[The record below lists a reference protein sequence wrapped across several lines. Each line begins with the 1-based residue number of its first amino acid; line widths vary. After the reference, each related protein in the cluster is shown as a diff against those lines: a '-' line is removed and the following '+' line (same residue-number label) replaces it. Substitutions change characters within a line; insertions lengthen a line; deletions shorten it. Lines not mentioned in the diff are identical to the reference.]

1 MAPRRAAAVPRAPR
15 RRMRHP
21 RLLALAAVLLTVP
34 AAAQEKRA
42 LTPADYD
49 GWRSIRNET
58 LSRDGRWL
66 AYSLVPQVGEGE
78 LVVRATN
85 GTTEYRHARG
95 FIGRPQTR
103 AGATGPGAGY
113 QAPPARISADG
124 RFVVFT
130 IDPPRA
136 EVERA
141 RRDRRRPEQQPRSS
155 LGIMDLA
162 DGRVTVVPRVKQ
174 FRVARDG
181 GRWLAYLLEADTAA
195 ARRDSAAARP
205 DSTAPAPQP
214 AGAAA
219 AAPGGTPRPVSAD
232 SSGRRGGKKEYG
244 TVLVV
249 RDLSNGEETRIEDVT
264 GMQISEDGRWLAY
277 TVSSREAAR
286 DGAYARELATGRT
299 LALATGV
306 GTYKGLAFDE
316 AGTQVAFVTDRD
328 EAGREGP
335 RYALYHARL
344 ADGRA
349 RRVVAAGEAQG
360 GLRVADRGTLRFSD
374 DGRTLS
380 FAAAPV
386 PLDSVP
392 ADSLAEKAVFDLWHW
407 KDPRLQP
414 QQRVEAD
421 DDRGRT
427 FPAVLDLAT
436 GRHQVIGN
444 DSLDEVEIA
453 EGDGRVAIAVNTL
466 PYAVSSMWGEGGSDV
481 HVIDTRTGRATKV
494 ASRVPFEP
502 RLSAGGRFV
511 AWFGDDRQWHAYEV
525 ATGRTA
531 NLTGSLAGVRFDQET
546 WDTPDQPG
554 PWGIAGWTE
563 GDRSVLIYDRYDVWE
578 MDPTGRRAPRMV
590 TDSAGRRETT
600 VLRVADLDPDEDAI
614 DPAQPLLLRAFNDE
628 TKDSGFWRD
637 RLGAAAAPERLVMGP
652 RAHGAPL
659 KARDAEVYAFT
670 RSTVREFPDVWL
682 GGPSMA
688 DARRVTDANPQQS
701 RYRWADVE
709 LVRWRSDDGVM
720 LKGLLYKPEGFDPT
734 RRYPMV
740 VYFYESLS
748 DNLHS
753 YVPPAG
759 RNIINPTVYASNG
772 YLVFEPDVHY
782 TEGYPGASALKS
794 IVPGVQ
800 ALIARGFVDPQ
811 AVGIQGQSWG
821 GYQLAYMITRT
832 PMFRAAMAGAPVAN
846 MTSAYGGIRW
856 QTGLARAWQY
866 EAGQSRIGGSIW
878 EQPLRY
884 LENSPLFSADR
895 ITTPLFIMHNDGDGA
910 VPWYQG
916 IELFVALR
924 RLGKEVYLVN
934 YNGDEHNPTK
944 RANQIDVSVRMMQF
958 FDHHLRG
965 RPAPDWMRQGI
976 PFLRKGTDQVLP
988 AAEVPAPPA
997 PGEPP
1002 APTGTAASAGA
1013 TQTAP

>member
-1 MAPRRAAAVPRAPR
+1 
-15 RRMRHP
+15 MRHHG
-21 RLLALAAVLLTVP
+21 LLALAALLASAP
-34 AAAQEKRA
+34 LAGQEAKRA
-42 LTPADYD
+42 LSPADYD
-49 GWRSIRNET
+49 GWRSIRNEA
-58 LSRDGRWL
+58 LSRDGRWV

-78 LVVRATN
+78 LVVRATR
-85 GTTEYRHARG
+85 GPTEYRHARG

-113 QAPPARISADG
+113 QAPPARITADS

-141 RRDRRRPEQQPRSS
+141 RRDRRRAEQQPKAS

-174 FRVARDG
+174 FRLAKDE

-195 ARRDSAAARP
+195 ARRDSTARP
-205 DSTAPAPQP
+205 DSTAAAAQP
-214 AGAAA
+214 AGPAA

-232 SSGRRGGKKEYG
+232 SSGRREKKKDVG

-249 RDLSNGEETRIEDVT
+249 RDLRTGEETRIADVA
-264 GMQISEDGRWLAY
+264 SFVVSDDGRWLAY
-277 TVSSREAAR
+277 AVSSREKAR

-299 LALATGV
+299 LELATGE
-306 GTYKGLAFDE
+306 GNYKGLAFDE
-316 AGTQVAFVTDRD
+316 AGTQVAFTTDRD
-328 EAGREGP
+328 EYARETP

-349 RRVVAAGEAQG
+349 RRVVAADGAAG

-380 FAAAPV
+380 FGTAPA
-386 PLDSVP
+386 PLDSIP

-407 KDPRLQP
+407 RDARLQP

-427 FPAVLDLAT
+427 FAAVLDLAT
-436 GRHQVIGN
+436 GRHQVIGG
-444 DSLDEVEIA
+444 DSLEDVEVS
-453 EGDGRVAIAVNTL
+453 EGDGRVAVAVNPL
-466 PYAVSSMWGEGGSDV
+466 PYAVSAMWGEGGSDV
-481 HVIDTRTGRATKV
+481 YVIDTRTGRRTRIAE
-494 ASRVPFEP
+494 RVRFDP

-511 AWFGDDRQWHAYEV
+511 AWFGDDRRWHAYEV
-525 ATGRTA
+525 ATGRSVD
-531 NLTGSLAGVRFDQET
+531 LTGALAGVRFDQET
-546 WDTPDQPG
+546 WDTPDPPA

-578 MDPTGRRAPRMV
+578 MDPTGRRAPRVV
-590 TDSAGRRETT
+590 TDSAGRRATT
-600 VLRVADLDPDEDAI
+600 VLRLVDLDPDEEAI
-614 DPAQPLLLRAFNDE
+614 DPTQPLLLRAFHDE
-628 TKDSGFWRD
+628 TKESGYWRD
-637 RLGAAAAPERLVMGP
+637 RLGAAAAPERLAMGP
-652 RAHGAPL
+652 RQHGTPQ
-659 KARDAEVYAFT
+659 KAEDADVYVFT
-670 RSTVREFPDVWL
+670 RSTVREFPDLWVS
-682 GGPSMA
+682 GPGFA
-688 DARRVTDANPQQS
+688 DAARVSDANPQQS

-720 LKGLLYKPEGFDPT
+720 LKGLLYRPEDFDP
-734 RRYPMV
+734 RRQYPMV

-800 ALIARGFVDPQ
+800 SLIARGFVDAD

-878 EQPLRY
+878 EQPWRY
-884 LENSPLFSADR
+884 VENSPLFSADR

-916 IELFVALR
+916 IEMFVALR

-965 RPAPDWMRQGI
+965 RPAPDWMREGI
-976 PFLRKGTDQVLP
+976 PFLRKGADQVLP
-988 AAEVPAPPA
+988 AAAPQPPA
-997 PGEPP
+997 PAGEPP
-1002 APTGTAASAGA
+1002 APPQPGEPSPTAAPGQGNSGA
-1013 TQTAP
+1013 TAPNRTPR